1 MVSYYRNGFDN
12 TIFDLASFVMIWKGP
27 AGSLLVLFAIETTNN

>member
-12 TIFDLASFVMIWKGP
+12 IIFDLASFVMIWKGP
-27 AGSLLVLFAIETTNN
+27 LVLFAIETTNN